1 MEEIKKEQNLEDF
14 IKESKFSDSMYRDI
28 FLELVTKY
36 KAESPRQH
44 LIRAIITIFKETY
57 PAEMKVFNQ
66 GMKKIRETRVNEFA
80 ADKQQDQ
87 RLLFKFPESL
97 WARLSMVVDEPPFL
111 NQSNP
116 PAKDELEEM
125 QWLFKEFPEFAVA
138 EKI

>member
-1 MEEIKKEQNLEDF
+1 MEETKKQQNLEDF
-14 IKESKFSDSMYRDI
+14 VKESKFSDPLFRDI

-44 LIRAIITIFKETY
+44 LIRALLTIYKETY
-57 PAEMKVFNQ
+57 PAEMKVFN
-66 GMKKIRETRVNEFA
+66 GEMKKVKETRVNEFA
-80 ADKQQDQ
+80 ADKEQDQ

-111 NQSNP
+111 SQSNP
-116 PAKDELEEM
+116 PTKDELEEM
-125 QWLFKEFPEFAVA
+125 QWLFREFPEFAVA